1 MLSASNHN
9 NGSIAAMSLAKES
22 NPSRWTILILTALM
36 VRTQFPSF
44 LRIDWSQTI
53 PSWLLFNRF
62 RVLEKLA
69 VKALSILSIL
79 LFLVVLFLKN
89 IFVYPIIASLIC
101 VIIYLWLI
109 INADMDAPV
118 MSLQARIITAVAV
131 IGGISIKLSP
141 VMSNV
146 ATLEWILSSSML
158 VSMIWY
164 WIYGY
169 SQHYFERWKFKA
181 IPI

>member
-1 MLSASNHN
+1 
-9 NGSIAAMSLAKES
+9 
-22 NPSRWTILILTALM
+22 
-36 VRTQFPSF
+36 
-44 LRIDWSQTI
+44 
-53 PSWLLFNRF
+53 
-62 RVLEKLA
+62 
-69 VKALSILSIL
+69 
-79 LFLVVLFLKN
+79 
-89 IFVYPIIASLIC
+89 
-101 VIIYLWLI
+101 
-109 INADMDAPV
+109 

-158 VSMIWY
+158 VSMVWY